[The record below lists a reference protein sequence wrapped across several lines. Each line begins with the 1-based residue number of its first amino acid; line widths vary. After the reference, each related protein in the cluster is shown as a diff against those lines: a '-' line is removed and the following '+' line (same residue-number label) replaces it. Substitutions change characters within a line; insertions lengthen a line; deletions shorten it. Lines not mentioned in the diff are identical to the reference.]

1 MSELK
6 TIRMNPNFET
16 EFGLQTVS
24 FDMMGPVLSLTDEL
38 EDAVATVPTVAATA
52 MAAMVPTIV
61 AVVAAAA
68 PTAPA
73 AAREVAIGK
82 GIVI

>member
-16 EFGLQTVS
+16 EFGLQTVNS
-24 FDMMGPVLSLTDEL
+24 DMMGPVLSLTDEL

-82 GIVI
+82 GIVT